1 MKGNQKG
8 GIREFLMDIVMDFA
22 ACTIYA
28 LGTQVFNAPSNIAPG
43 GVTGISILINYLFGL
58 PIALLTLVINIPLLI
73 LAFCFLGKTFTIK
86 TMKTVLIM
94 TLMLTVVGQY
104 VPVYEGER
112 ILAALFGGVLSGVG
126 AAMVF
131 MRSSTSGGTDIIARL
146 IQKKRPDIAVGRL
159 LLILDVVVLAS
170 AAMVYRNIESALFAL
185 VGIYARTQILDS
197 ILCGLDMGKVLLVVS
212 DKHDEMA
219 REINSHLGRGC
230 TMLDAKGTYTMQSRP
245 MLMCVVRKS
254 QYYDLKKMVNAL
266 DPDAFIIAVEANEI
280 IGKGF
285 KHFAGT

>member
-1 MKGNQKG
+1 MEVTQKSG
-8 GIREFLMDIVMDFA
+8 VREFFLDIAADFA

-28 LGTQVFNAPSNIAPG
+28 VGTQVFNAPNNIAPG
-43 GVTGISILINYLFGL
+43 GITGISILINYLFGL
-58 PIALLTLVINIPLLI
+58 PISLLTLVINIPLLI
-73 LAFCFLGKTFTIK
+73 LAFCFLGKTFTFK
-86 TMKTVLIM
+86 TMKTVLVM

-104 VPVYEGER
+104 VPVYEGDK
-112 ILAALFGGVLSGVG
+112 ILAALFGGVLSGAG
-126 AAMVF
+126 LSLAF
-131 MRSSTSGGTDIIARL
+131 MRSTTTGGTDIIARL
-146 IQKKRPDIAVGRL
+146 IQKKYPGIAVGRL
-159 LLILDVVVLAS
+159 LLILDAVVLAS
-170 AAMVYRNIESALFAL
+170 AAIVYRNFESALFAL

-212 DKHDEMA
+212 NKHDEMA

-230 TMLDAKGTYTMQSRP
+230 TMLDAKGAYTMQSRP

-254 QYYDLKKMVNAL
+254 QYYDLKKMVSTL